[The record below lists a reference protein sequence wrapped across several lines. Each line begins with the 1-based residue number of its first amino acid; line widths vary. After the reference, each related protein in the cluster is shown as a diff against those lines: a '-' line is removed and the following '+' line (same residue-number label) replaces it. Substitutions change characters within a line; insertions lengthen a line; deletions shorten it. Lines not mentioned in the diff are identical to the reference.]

1 MLEPAQMTLNQD
13 NVTHTASINGHAE
26 SMNGHAFNPNVPTQH
41 VTTFRASSPNG
52 ETLRVDGN
60 TTLPTGLG
68 IFLSPDGNQV
78 STSNIFSAAA
88 TANNTVSTIF
98 ATQSQAP
105 PPPVANTMQQNAI
118 AGVITT

>member
-1 MLEPAQMTLNQD
+1 MTLNQD

-60 TTLPTGLG
+60 TALPTGLG
-68 IFLSPDGNQV
+68 IFLSPPDGNQV

-88 TANNTVSTIF
+88 TVNNTVSTIF